1 MKKNSIVITG
11 GAGFIG
17 SEFVRQAAESKKYSK
32 IFVLDKLTYAS
43 DLNRIRKE
51 LEANQIELFEADVV
65 DSSKYVSI
73 LKESACVVHFAA
85 ESHVDRSISN
95 GNPFIQSNV
104 LGTYNLLEAARLNS
118 VSRVLIVSTDEVYG
132 SSDSGKFLETDVLNP
147 SSTYSASKSAS
158 DLLALAQYKTFKQD
172 IIVTRCVNNYGPWQ
186 NNEKFIPN
194 AINRALEGEHI
205 LLYGNGLNIREWIHV
220 SDHVGALNL
229 ILEHGTSGEI
239 FNIGSG
245 ESFTNFDIALEI
257 LQILKESS
265 EQVKFITDR
274 LGHDY
279 RYAVNSD
286 KVRKRFNWS
295 PKVNFKQGLT
305 DLINLSKVS
314 LDIQARQN

>member
-17 SEFVRQAAESKKYSK
+17 SEFVRQAVDSKKYSK

-43 DLNRIRKE
+43 DLNRIRSE
-51 LEANQIELFEADVV
+51 LETNQIELFEVDVV
-65 DSSKYVSI
+65 DSSKYANI

-85 ESHVDRSISN
+85 ESHVDRSISD
-95 GNPFIQSNV
+95 GNPFIQSNII
-104 LGTYNLLEAARLNS
+104 GTYNLLEAARLNS
-118 VSRVLIVSTDEVYG
+118 VSRVLVVSTDEVYG
-132 SSDSGKFLETDVLNP
+132 SINSGKFLETDALNP
-147 SSTYSASKSAS
+147 SSTYSASKSAA
-158 DLLALAQYKTFKQD
+158 DLLALAQYKTFNQD

-194 AINRALEGEHI
+194 AIDRALEGEHI
-205 LLYGNGLNIREWIHV
+205 LLYGNGLNVREWIHV

-229 ILEHGTSGEI
+229 ILEHGTSGDI

-257 LQILKESS
+257 LQILEESS

-286 KVRKRFNWS
+286 KVRKRFN
-295 PKVNFKQGLT
+295 
-305 DLINLSKVS
+305 
-314 LDIQARQN
+314 